1 MDESNKKLQLS
12 RGTTRKSNE
21 SIKITMAKNN
31 MGVQKFKG
39 HYKQVVSLKK
49 SGCMNNDV
57 MLHASCIC
65 HLEGKRR
72 IQYKKKVDFLKFII
86 LWVMQGV

>member
-1 MDESNKKLQLS
+1 LDESNKKLQLS

-39 HYKQVVSLKK
+39 HYKQTISLKK
-49 SGCMNNDV
+49 SGYTDNDV
-57 MLHASCIC
+57 MLHAYSIWKED
-65 HLEGKRR
+65 EGSNFGSEHAWRLMK
-72 IQYKKKVDFLKFII
+72 Y
-86 LWVMQGV
+86 